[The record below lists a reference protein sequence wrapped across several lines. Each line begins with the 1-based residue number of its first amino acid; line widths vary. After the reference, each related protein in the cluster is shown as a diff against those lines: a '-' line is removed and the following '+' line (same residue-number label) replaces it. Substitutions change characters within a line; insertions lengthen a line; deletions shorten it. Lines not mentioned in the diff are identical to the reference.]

1 MSRGNDGAA
10 FPIVI
15 VGAAVLMISQGLN
28 VPIPVAIEAL
38 PHLGIWVGA
47 VILMAFLHQV
57 ESCWPIAV
65 GGIPWALA
73 AILAH
78 KYQGMWL
85 GSEGGQNT
93 LALVLIA
100 AGYLFKWWRQPSY

>member
-38 PHLGIWVGA
+38 P
-47 VILMAFLHQV
+47 
-57 ESCWPIAV
+57 
-65 GGIPWALA
+65 GGT
-73 AILAH
+73 
-78 KYQGMWL
+78 
-85 GSEGGQNT
+85 SENG
-93 LALVLIA
+93 
-100 AGYLFKWWRQPSY
+100 K